1 MKKNLILEICKMLD
15 LKVGEEFKI
24 EEYDDDK
31 RFFFTDDGD
40 LNFYYNDAKSNL
52 IVVAQPTTIAE
63 IVCGRVEIVKLPW
76 RPHYGEHFWTFTNPC
91 CSGSNRWKCRI
102 LTWNGEVNDFARY
115 KSGWVFKTRKEA
127 EAALPKTAKEMG
139 VKFYI
144 EKNKK
149 E

>member
-15 LKVGEEFKI
+15 LEVGEEFKI
-24 EEYDDDK
+24 KEYDDEK

-40 LNFYYNDAKSNL
+40 LNFYYSDTRSNL

-63 IVCGRVEIVKLPW
+63 IVCGRVEIIKLPW
-76 RPHYGEHFWTFTNPC
+76 RPRNGEHFWTFTNPR
-91 CSGSNRWKCRI
+91 SSKTNRWECHI
-102 LTWNGEVNDFARY
+102 LTWHGEVNDFARY

-127 EAALPKTAKEMG
+127 KAALPKVAKEMG
-139 VKFYI
+139 VKFHI